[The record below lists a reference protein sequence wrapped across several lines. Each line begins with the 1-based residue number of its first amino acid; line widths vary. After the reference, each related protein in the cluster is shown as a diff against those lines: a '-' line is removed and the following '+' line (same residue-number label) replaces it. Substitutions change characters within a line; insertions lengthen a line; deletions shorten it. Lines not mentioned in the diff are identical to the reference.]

1 MMKKKMRWVRR
12 ALSLALVLQLCLAG
26 AAATGAAEPR
36 TAGLKESGTIA
47 AAAVETQTAGMKE
60 SGKAIEA
67 AAPGKTETQ
76 TVSNPAV
83 GLWKLSGMTGSEG
96 AISPEELKAYEAAG
110 VVIYMEMNED
120 GSVVLHGLTE
130 DQAVGTW
137 DDKAVTM
144 NGSPASYTLNGDKL
158 TLQIAEDSMEFERT
172 TQDAVYA
179 LLGYKA
185 GVLDEKV
192 EYSKEEQTILDTD
205 DVRIKITGYQA
216 DMKGFTVKLHCENKG
231 DKKLVVNTDN
241 SVLNKNEIDP
251 TWAVILD
258 AKETKDTEM
267 TFSPL
272 DLEKCGITAVDEI
285 ILRMQVADSEAWTM
299 VTEDAMATVYPTGK
313 KAEDI
318 KAADRKPVDKEVV
331 VVDNDDCTFILQGA
345 TDKEIL
351 GYGVNCYFENKTDKM
366 LTVTW
371 NGTKVNGQDVIA
383 YYAEEVLPGTRGCSK
398 ALFLKSSL
406 EEKGIA
412 DNADVKEI
420 SGTLKVYT
428 SEGSSHETIVE
439 QPFTYAP

>member
-12 ALSLALVLQLCLAG
+12 VLSLALVLQLCLAG
-26 AAATGAAEPR
+26 AVAAGAAEPR
-36 TAGLKESGTIA
+36 TAGLKETGKAAKAVEA
-47 AAAVETQTAGMKE
+47 AAAEGAETQTA
-60 SGKAIEA
+60 
-67 AAPGKTETQ
+67 
-76 TVSNPAV
+76 SNPAV

-120 GSVVLHGLTE
+120 GTVVIHGLTE

-137 DDKAVTM
+137 DDKAVTV
-144 NGSPASYTLNGDKL
+144 NGSPASYTLDGDKL
-158 TLQIAEDSMEFERT
+158 TLKIAEDSMEFERT

-192 EYSKEEQTILDTD
+192 EYLKEEQTILDTD
-205 DVRIKITGYQA
+205 DVLIKITGYQA
-216 DMKGFTVKLHCENKG
+216 DMKGFVVKLHCENKG
-231 DKKLVVNTDN
+231 DKKLVVNADN

-345 TDKEIL
+345 SDKEIL

-371 NGTKVNGQDVIA
+371 NSTKVNGQDVIA
-383 YYAEEVLPGTRGCSK
+383 YYAEEVLPGSRGYSK
-398 ALFLKSSL
+398 ALFLQGSL
-406 EEKGIA
+406 EEKGIT

-420 SGTLKVYT
+420 AGTLKVYT
-428 SEGSSHETIVE
+428 SDEKTPETLVE
-439 QPFTYAP
+439 QEFTYAP

>member
-36 TAGLKESGTIA
+36 TVGLKESGTIA

-96 AISPEELKAYEAAG
+96 TISQEELKAYEEAG

-120 GSVVLHGLTE
+120 GTVVIHGLTE

-137 DDKAVTM
+137 DDKTVTV
-144 NGSPASYTLNGDKL
+144 NGSPASYTLEGDKL

-172 TQDAVYA
+172 TQDTVFA

-185 GVLDEKV
+185 GVLDETV

-205 DVRIKITGYQA
+205 DVLIKITGYQA

-371 NGTKVNGQDVIA
+371 YSTKVNGQEVTA
-383 YYAEEVLPGTRGCSK
+383 YYGEEFLPGSRGYSK
-398 ALFLKSSL
+398 ALFLETSL
-406 EEKGIA
+406 AEKGIT
-412 DNADVKEI
+412 DNADIKEI
-420 SGTLKVYT
+420 GGTIKVHST
-428 SEGSSHETIVE
+428 DEKPPETLVE
-439 QPFTYAP
+439 QEFTYAP

>member
-1 MMKKKMRWVRR
+1 MKKKMRWVRR
-12 ALSLALVLQLCLAG
+12 VLSLALVLQLCLAG
-26 AAATGAAEPR
+26 AVAAGAAEPW
-36 TAGLKESGTIA
+36 TAGLKETGKAAKAVEA
-47 AAAVETQTAGMKE
+47 AAAEGTETQTA
-60 SGKAIEA
+60 
-67 AAPGKTETQ
+67 
-76 TVSNPAV
+76 SNPAV

-96 AISPEELKAYEAAG
+96 AISQEELKAYEEAG

-120 GSVVLHGLTE
+120 GTVVIHGLTE

-137 DDKAVTM
+137 DDKAVTV
-144 NGSPASYTLNGDKL
+144 NGSPASYTLDGDRL

-172 TQDAVYA
+172 TQDAVFA

-205 DVRIKITGYQA
+205 DVLIKITGYQA
-216 DMKGFTVKLHCENKG
+216 NMKGFTVKLHCENKG
-231 DKKLVVNTDN
+231 DKKLVVNADN

-285 ILRMQVADSEAWTM
+285 ILRMQVADSDAWTM
-299 VTEDAMATVYPTGK
+299 LTEDAMATVYPTGK

-318 KAADRKPVDKEVV
+318 KAADRKPMDKEVV

-371 NGTKVNGQDVIA
+371 YSTKVNGQEVTA
-383 YYAEEVLPGTRGCSK
+383 YYGEEFLPGSRGYSK
-398 ALFLKSSL
+398 ALFLETSL
-406 EEKGIA
+406 AEKGIT
-412 DNADVKEI
+412 DNADIKEI
-420 SGTLKVYT
+420 AGTIKVHST
-428 SEGSSHETIVE
+428 DEKTPETIVE
-439 QPFTYAP
+439 QEFTYAP